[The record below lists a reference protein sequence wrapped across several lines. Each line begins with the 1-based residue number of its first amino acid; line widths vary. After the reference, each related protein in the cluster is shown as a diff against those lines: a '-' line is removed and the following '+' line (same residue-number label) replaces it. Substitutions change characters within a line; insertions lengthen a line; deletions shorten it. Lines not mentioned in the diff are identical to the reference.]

1 LEELVTHAVV
11 EFIVDH
17 LEIIEINEEH
27 GRLAPEPSVP
37 TEQLFNAV
45 EDETTVREPGQAVV
59 IRLEGDSVLTCDEFF
74 VQILALDLE
83 DLRHAHERYVQASL
97 QHRKSLLQAF
107 LHSQPCGV
115 VAQPRGHGIVPSQTA
130 LHDLVEGGVMAG
142 CQLGEQSDGLQ
153 TVATGGLG
161 VATRQPQGKSS
172 GRCLGSGE
180 KYTFDGFVEH
190 T

>member
-1 LEELVTHAVV
+1 MV
-11 EFIVDH
+11 ECIVDH

-37 TEQLFNAV
+37 TEQLFNTI
-45 EDETTVREPGQAVV
+45 EDEGTVREPGQAVV
-59 IRLEGDSVLTCDEFF
+59 IRLEGDPVLTCDEFF

-83 DLRHAHERYVQASL
+83 GLGHAHERYVQAPL
-97 QHRKSLLQAF
+97 QHRKSQLQAF

-115 VAQPRGHGIVPSQTA
+115 VAHLSGHGVMPSQTA
-130 LHDLVEGGVMAG
+130 FHDLVERGVMAG
-142 CQLGEQSDGLQ
+142 CQLGEQSNGLQ
-153 TVATGGLG
+153 TTAAGDVG
-161 VATRQPQGKSS
+161 VTARQPQRKSG
-172 GRCLGSGE
+172 GRGCSSGE